1 MQTDLSDSFFFNHQS
16 VMTDEI
22 MASIE
27 NYPLLH
33 HNQPKGIDAT
43 LGGGGHS
50 YHLLKK
56 YSDLNIIGLD
66 QDPFARKSASK
77 KLDEFKNRIDIRASN
92 FADFVP
98 KEKVS
103 FVIADLGVNSNQID
117 NPKRGFSFQKDG
129 PLDMRMNPF
138 LDVDAE
144 KLIEALNEKDL
155 ANLIYKYGEERLSRK
170 IARKIKLDL
179 KENRKYSGTKELAYS
194 IAGCFPPKQRY
205 KKIHPATRT
214 FQALRI
220 AVNKEIEVL
229 EKFLQVVPEWLLPG
243 GIISIISFHSLEDRL
258 VKSSFKND
266 QRLKNLTKKPITPS
280 EQEVALNRRA
290 RSGKLRIA
298 QLRSQ

>member
-1 MQTDLSDSFFFNHQS
+1 MQTDLSDSSFFNHKS

-22 MASIE
+22 MASLE
-27 NYPLLH
+27 HYPLI
-33 HNQPKGIDAT
+33 HNNKLKGIDAT

-50 YHLLKK
+50 YHLLRK

-77 KLDEFKNRIDIRASN
+77 KLDEFQNRVDIRASN

-117 NPKRGFSFQKDG
+117 DPQRGFSFQKDG

-138 LDVDAE
+138 LEVDAE
-144 KLIEALNEKDL
+144 KLIESLNEKDL
-155 ANLIYKYGEERLSRK
+155 ANLIYKYGDERLSRK
-170 IARKIKLDL
+170 IARKIKIDL
-179 KENRKYSGTKELAYS
+179 KENGKYSGTKELAYS

-220 AVNKEIEVL
+220 AVNKEIDVL

-280 EQEVALNRRA
+280 VQEVKLNKRA

-298 QLRSQ
+298 QLN

>member
-1 MQTDLSDSFFFNHQS
+1 MQTDLSDSSFFNHQS

-27 NYPLLH
+27 YYPLI
-33 HNQPKGIDAT
+33 HNNRLKGIDAT

-50 YHLLKK
+50 YRLLSK

-66 QDPFARKSASK
+66 QDPFARKSALK
-77 KLDEFKNRIDIRASN
+77 KLDEFKSRIDIRASN

-103 FVIADLGVNSNQID
+103 FVIADLGVNSNQLD
-117 NPKRGFSFQKDG
+117 DPKRGFSFQKDG
-129 PLDMRMNPF
+129 PLDMRMNPL

-155 ANLIYKYGEERLSRK
+155 ANLIYKYGDERLSRK
-170 IARKIKLDL
+170 IARKIKIDL
-179 KENRKYSGTKELAYS
+179 QGNGKYSGTKELAYS
-194 IAGCFPPKQRY
+194 IAGCFSPKQRY

-258 VKSSFKND
+258 VKNYFKND

-280 EQEVALNRRA
+280 EQEVELNKRA

-298 QLRSQ
+298 QLK

>member
-1 MQTDLSDSFFFNHQS
+1 
-16 VMTDEI
+16 MTDEL
-22 MASIE
+22 MASLE
-27 NYPLLH
+27 HYPLIH
-33 HNQPKGIDAT
+33 DNKIKGIDAT

-50 YHLLKK
+50 YHLLRK

-77 KLDEFKNRIDIRASN
+77 KLDEFQNRIDIRASN

-117 NPKRGFSFQKDG
+117 DPKRGFSFQKDG

-138 LDVDAE
+138 LEVDAE
-144 KLIEALNEKDL
+144 KLIEALDEKDL
-155 ANLIYKYGEERLSRK
+155 ANLIYKYGDERLSRK
-170 IARKIKLDL
+170 IARKIKMDL
-179 KENRKYSGTKELAYS
+179 RENGKYSGTKELAYS

-220 AVNKEIEVL
+220 AVNKEIDVL

-280 EQEVALNRRA
+280 VEEVELNKRA

-298 QLRSQ
+298 QLN

>member
-1 MQTDLSDSFFFNHQS
+1 MQTDLSNSSFFNHQS
-16 VMTDEI
+16 VMTNEI
-22 MASIE
+22 MASLE
-27 NYPLLH
+27 HYPRI
-33 HNQPKGIDAT
+33 HNNQLKGIDAT

-50 YHLLKK
+50 YHLLRK

-66 QDPFARKSASK
+66 QDPFARKSALK
-77 KLDEFKNRIDIRASN
+77 KLDEFKSRIDIRASN

-103 FVIADLGVNSNQID
+103 FVIADLGVNSNQLD
-117 NPKRGFSFQKDG
+117 DPKRGFSFQKDG

-138 LDVDAE
+138 LDIDAE

-155 ANLIYKYGEERLSRK
+155 ANLIYKYGDERLSRK

-179 KENRKYSGTKELAYS
+179 KENGKYSGTKELAYS

-258 VKSSFKND
+258 VKSCFKND

-280 EQEVALNRRA
+280 EQEVELNKRA

-298 QLRSQ
+298 QLN

>member
-1 MQTDLSDSFFFNHQS
+1 MQTDLSDSSFFNHQS

-22 MASIE
+22 MASLE
-27 NYPLLH
+27 HYPLIRNTQL
-33 HNQPKGIDAT
+33 KGIDAT

-50 YHLLKK
+50 YHLLRK

-66 QDPFARKSASK
+66 QDPFARKSALK
-77 KLDEFKNRIDIRASN
+77 KLDEFKSRIDIRASN

-103 FVIADLGVNSNQID
+103 FVIADLGVNSNQLD
-117 NPKRGFSFQKDG
+117 DPKRGFSFQKDG

-144 KLIEALNEKDL
+144 KLIEVLNEKDL
-155 ANLIYKYGEERLSRK
+155 ANLIYKYGDERLSRK

-179 KENRKYSGTKELAYS
+179 KENGKYSGTKELAYS

-243 GIISIISFHSLEDRL
+243 GIISVISFHSLEDRL
-258 VKSSFKND
+258 VKSCFKND

-280 EQEVALNRRA
+280 LQEVELNKRA

-298 QLRSQ
+298 QLN

>member
-1 MQTDLSDSFFFNHQS
+1 MQTDLSDSSFFNHKS

-22 MASIE
+22 MASLE
-27 NYPLLH
+27 HYPLINN
-33 HNQPKGIDAT
+33 NQLKGIDAT

-50 YHLLKK
+50 YHLLRK

-77 KLDEFKNRIDIRASN
+77 KLDEFQNRIDIRASN

-117 NPKRGFSFQKDG
+117 DPKRGFSFQKDG

-138 LDVDAE
+138 LEVDAE

-155 ANLIYKYGEERLSRK
+155 ANLIYKYGDERLSRK

-179 KENRKYSGTKELAYS
+179 KENGKYSGTKELAYS

-258 VKSSFKND
+258 VKSCFKND

-280 EQEVALNRRA
+280 EQEVELNKRA

-298 QLRSQ
+298 QLN

>member
-1 MQTDLSDSFFFNHQS
+1 MQTDLSDSSFFNHQS
-16 VMTDEI
+16 VMTYEI
-22 MASIE
+22 MASLE
-27 NYPLLH
+27 HYPLINN
-33 HNQPKGIDAT
+33 NQLKGIDAT

-50 YHLLKK
+50 YHLLRK

-66 QDPFARKSASK
+66 QDPFARKSALK
-77 KLDEFKNRIDIRASN
+77 KLDEFKSRIDIRASN

-117 NPKRGFSFQKDG
+117 DPKRGFSFQKDG
-129 PLDMRMNPF
+129 PLDMRMNPL

-144 KLIEALNEKDL
+144 KLIEVLNEKDL
-155 ANLIYKYGEERLSRK
+155 ANLIYKYGDERLSRK

-179 KENRKYSGTKELAYS
+179 KENGKYSGTKELAYS

-243 GIISIISFHSLEDRL
+243 GIISVISFHSLEDRL
-258 VKSSFKND
+258 VKSCFKND

-280 EQEVALNRRA
+280 EQEVELNKRA

-298 QLRSQ
+298 QLN

>member
-1 MQTDLSDSFFFNHQS
+1 MRTDLSDSSFFNHKS
-16 VMTDEI
+16 VMRDEI
-22 MASIE
+22 MASLE
-27 NYPLLH
+27 NYPLINN
-33 HNQPKGIDAT
+33 NQLKGIDAT

-50 YHLLKK
+50 YHLLRK

-92 FADFVP
+92 FADFLP

-117 NPKRGFSFQKDG
+117 DPKRGFSFQKDG
-129 PLDMRMNPF
+129 PLDMRMNPH
-138 LDVDAE
+138 LEVDAE
-144 KLIEALNEKDL
+144 KLIENLSEKDL
-155 ANLIYKYGEERLSRK
+155 ANLIFKYGDERLSRK
-170 IARKIKLDL
+170 IARKIKMDL
-179 KENRKYSGTKELAYS
+179 KENGKYSGTKELAYS
-194 IAGCFPPKQRY
+194 IAGCFPPKHRY

-280 EQEVALNRRA
+280 EQEVELNRRA

-298 QLRSQ
+298 QLI

>member
-1 MQTDLSDSFFFNHQS
+1 MQTDLSDSSFFNHKS

-22 MASIE
+22 MSSLE
-27 NYPLLH
+27 HYPLIQN
-33 HNQPKGIDAT
+33 NQLKGIDAT

-50 YHLLKK
+50 YHLLRK

-66 QDPFARKSASK
+66 QDPFARKSALK
-77 KLDEFKNRIDIRASN
+77 KLDEFKSRIDIRASN

-117 NPKRGFSFQKDG
+117 DPQRGFSFQKDG

-138 LDVDAE
+138 LEVDAE
-144 KLIEALNEKDL
+144 KLIENLSEKDL
-155 ANLIYKYGEERLSRK
+155 ANIIYKYGDERLSRK
-170 IARKIKLDL
+170 IARKIKMDL
-179 KENRKYSGTKELAYS
+179 KENGKYSGTKELAYS

-229 EKFLQVVPEWLLPG
+229 EKFLQVIPEWLLPG

-258 VKSSFKND
+258 VKSYFKND

-280 EQEVALNRRA
+280 EQEVEQNKRA

-298 QLRSQ
+298 QLN

>member
-1 MQTDLSDSFFFNHQS
+1 MQTDLSDSSFFNHQS

-22 MASIE
+22 VASLE
-27 NYPLLH
+27 HYPFIYN
-33 HNQPKGIDAT
+33 NQLKGIDAT

-50 YHLLKK
+50 YHLLRK

-77 KLDEFKNRIDIRASN
+77 KLDEFQNRIDIRASN

-117 NPKRGFSFQKDG
+117 DPKRGFSFQKDG

-138 LDVDAE
+138 LEVDAE

-155 ANLIYKYGEERLSRK
+155 ANLIYKYGDERLSRK
-170 IARKIKLDL
+170 IARKIKMDL
-179 KENRKYSGTKELAYS
+179 KENGKYSGTKELAYS

-266 QRLKNLTKKPITPS
+266 QRLKKLTKKPITPS
-280 EQEVALNRRA
+280 EQEVELNKRA

-298 QLRSQ
+298 QLN

>member
-1 MQTDLSDSFFFNHQS
+1 MQTDLSDSSFFNHKS

-22 MASIE
+22 MASLE
-27 NYPLLH
+27 HYPLINN
-33 HNQPKGIDAT
+33 NQLKGIDAT

-50 YHLLKK
+50 YHLLRK

-117 NPKRGFSFQKDG
+117 DPKRGFSFQKDG

-138 LDVDAE
+138 LEVDAE

-155 ANLIYKYGEERLSRK
+155 ANLIYKYGDERLSRK
-170 IARKIKLDL
+170 IARKIKMDL
-179 KENRKYSGTKELAYS
+179 KENGKYSGTKELAYS

-280 EQEVALNRRA
+280 EQEVELNKRA

-298 QLRSQ
+298 QLN

>member
-1 MQTDLSDSFFFNHQS
+1 MQTDLSDSSFFNHKS

-22 MASIE
+22 MASLE
-27 NYPLLH
+27 HYPLINN
-33 HNQPKGIDAT
+33 NQLKGIDAT

-50 YHLLKK
+50 YHLLRK

-66 QDPFARKSASK
+66 QDPFARESAAK

-117 NPKRGFSFQKDG
+117 DPKRGFSFQKDG

-179 KENRKYSGTKELAYS
+179 KENGKYSGTKELAYS

-243 GIISIISFHSLEDRL
+243 GIVSIISFHSLEDRL
-258 VKSSFKND
+258 VKNSFKKD

-280 EQEVALNRRA
+280 EQEVELNKRA

-298 QLRSQ
+298 QLN

>member
-1 MQTDLSDSFFFNHQS
+1 MQTDLSDSSFFNHQS

-22 MASIE
+22 VASLE
-27 NYPLLH
+27 HYPLIYN
-33 HNQPKGIDAT
+33 NQLKGIDAT

-50 YHLLKK
+50 YHLLRK

-77 KLDEFKNRIDIRASN
+77 KLDEFKNRLDIRATN
-92 FADFVP
+92 FADFMP

-117 NPKRGFSFQKDG
+117 DPKRGFSFQKDG

-138 LDVDAE
+138 LEVDAE

-155 ANLIYKYGEERLSRK
+155 ANIIYEYGDERLSRK
-170 IARKIKLDL
+170 IARKIKMDL
-179 KENRKYSGTKELAYS
+179 KENGKYSGTKELAYS

-220 AVNKEIEVL
+220 AVNKEIDVL
-229 EKFLQVVPEWLLPG
+229 EKFLKVVPEWLLPG

-280 EQEVALNRRA
+280 EQEVELNKRA

-298 QLRSQ
+298 QLN

>member
-1 MQTDLSDSFFFNHQS
+1 MQTDLSDSSFFNHQS

-22 MASIE
+22 MASLE
-27 NYPLLH
+27 HYPLINN
-33 HNQPKGIDAT
+33 NQLKGIDAT

-50 YHLLKK
+50 YHLLRK

-77 KLDEFKNRIDIRASN
+77 KLDEFKNRIDIRPSN

-155 ANLIYKYGEERLSRK
+155 ANLIYKYGDERLSRK

-179 KENRKYSGTKELAYS
+179 KENGKYSGTKELAYS

-258 VKSSFKND
+258 VKSCFKND

-280 EQEVALNRRA
+280 EQEVELNKRA

-298 QLRSQ
+298 QLK

>member
-1 MQTDLSDSFFFNHQS
+1 MQTDLSESSFFNHKS

-22 MASIE
+22 IASLKH
-27 NYPLLH
+27 YPLIHRNKL
-33 HNQPKGIDAT
+33 KGIDAT

-56 YSDLNIIGLD
+56 YSDLDIIGLD

-77 KLDEFKNRIDIRASN
+77 KLKEFKNRIDIRASN
-92 FADFVP
+92 FADFEP

-103 FVIADLGVNSNQID
+103 FVIADLGVNSNQFD
-117 NPKRGFSFQKDG
+117 DPKRGFSFQKDG

-138 LDVDAE
+138 LEVDAE
-144 KLIEALNEKDL
+144 KIIETLNEKDL
-155 ANLIYKYGEERLSRK
+155 ANLIYKYGDERLSRK
-170 IARKIKLDL
+170 IARKIKMDL
-179 KENRKYSGTKELAYS
+179 ELNGKYSGTKELAYS

-229 EKFLQVVPEWLLPG
+229 EKFLQIVPDWLLPG

-266 QRLKNLTKKPITPS
+266 QRLKNLTKKPLTPT
-280 EQEVALNRRA
+280 EKELEINKRA
-290 RSGKLRIA
+290 RSGKLRVA
-298 QLRSQ
+298 QLNL

>member
-1 MQTDLSDSFFFNHQS
+1 MQTDLSDSSFFNHKS

-22 MASIE
+22 IASLE
-27 NYPLLH
+27 HYPLIQN
-33 HNQPKGIDAT
+33 NQLKGIDAT

-50 YHLLKK
+50 YQLLRK
-56 YSDLNIIGLD
+56 YSDLKIIGLD
-66 QDPFARKSASK
+66 QDPVARKSASK

-92 FADFVP
+92 FADFEP

-117 NPKRGFSFQKDG
+117 DPKRGFSFQKDG

-138 LDVDAE
+138 LKFDAE
-144 KLIEALNEKDL
+144 KLIETLNEKDL
-155 ANLIYKYGEERLSRK
+155 ANIIYKYGDERLSRK
-170 IARKIKLDL
+170 IARKIKMDL
-179 KENRKYSGTKELAYS
+179 KVNGKYSGTKELAYS

-280 EQEVALNRRA
+280 EQEVELNKRA

-298 QLRSQ
+298 QLN